1 MNFCFIISLPRFDSP
16 VFFFLCFPPGND
28 EGLFDID
35 KSSGNITVNGTID
48 AEKTDFFRIT
58 VKVIW
63 IHLKI

>member
-1 MNFCFIISLPRFDSP
+1 MNFCFIIRLPRFDSP
-16 VFFFLCFPPGND
+16 VFFFLYFPPGND
-28 EGLFDID
+28 KGLFDID

>member
-16 VFFFLCFPPGND
+16 VFFLCFPPGND
-28 EGLFDID
+28 KGLFDID

-48 AEKTDFFRIT
+48 AEKTEFFRIT

-63 IHLKI
+63 IHLMN